1 MAEYIARWRE
11 EFDHVVIDSPPC
23 LSVTDATLLSPG
35 VDRVLIVARSGK
47 TQKAAI
53 KRACN
58 LLFQVR
64 AKGMGLVL
72 NAFDMSVGSYY
83 YGQYYRKYYSEEIS
97 SQIANPSNGDSSCN
111 NETVDR
117 VS

>member
-1 MAEYIARWRE
+1 MAECIARWRE
-11 EFDHVVIDSPPC
+11 EFDHVIIDTPPC

-35 VDRVLIVARSGK
+35 VDRVLLVARAGK

-58 LLFQVR
+58 LLSQVR

-72 NAFDMSVGSYY
+72 NALDMRVGSYY
-83 YGQYYRKYYSEEIS
+83 YGQYYRKYYSEDIS
-97 SQIANPSNGDSSCN
+97 SQIANPGNSDSSYN
-111 NETVDR
+111 NEVDR